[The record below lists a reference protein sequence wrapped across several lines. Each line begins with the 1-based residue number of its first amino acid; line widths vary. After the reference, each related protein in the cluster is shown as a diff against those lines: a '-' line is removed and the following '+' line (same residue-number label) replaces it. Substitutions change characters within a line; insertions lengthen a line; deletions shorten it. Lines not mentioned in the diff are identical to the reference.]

1 LAYERRTDKRG
12 NDGNLMKEGS
22 QEVEKSFGNEQEMLN
37 IMGCWQE
44 EIGGRELENCKRNDE
59 ANHKGEG
66 G

>member
-1 LAYERRTDKRG
+1 
-12 NDGNLMKEGS
+12 MKEGS